1 MLMNICLMRSRPSLF
16 LSRQLHLKRPVPVP
30 RYPMTSLDGI
40 PLTRTRAQTAIR
52 ACTTCA
58 LDGWGISRKKKYNI
72 WCRCHRRTSVLRSL
86 LRQRLDLPVLP
97 LNAHTSCLFV
107 HTHTWAV
114 VRPLAAVPHLA
125 LALVSRDD
133 HEHEHTRLDA
143 GIR

>member
-1 MLMNICLMRSRPSLF
+1 MLMNICLLRSRLPFSC
-16 LSRQLHLKRPVPVP
+16 RGNCNLKRPVPVP
-30 RYPMTSLDGI
+30 RYPMTSLDLILMGFHLHAPALKLRYVHA
-40 PLTRTRAQTAIR
+40 PLLRST
-52 ACTTCA
+52 
-58 LDGWGISRKKKYNI
+58 DGEFPRKKKYNI

-114 VRPLAAVPHLA
+114 VRALAAVPHLA

-133 HEHEHTRLDA
+133 REH
-143 GIR
+143 